1 MKIKILENFLKKKD
15 FRKITALKLKKISQS
30 EIKVYHNSI
39 DKNNIVKS
47 TCLNSKFVI
56 AMHKKYHPIALN
68 ILKDLNRKKID
79 LYEYSEFHIINTGA
93 KYIFPIHDDT
103 PNKLLSGVVYL
114 TPRDN
119 LGTFFY
125 KNKNGDKKKEIKWK
139 QNRGVFFSRLERKS
153 WHSFQGDEKSNRLA
167 LVYNLMTTKI
177 RKVAEIEKRSYLIMQ
192 LRYLLNPYI
201 YRIFK
206 FTI

>member
-1 MKIKILENFLKKKD
+1 MKIKIVENFLKKKD
-15 FRKITALKLKKISQS
+15 FRKITSLKLKKISQN
-30 EIKVYHNSI
+30 EIKVYHNNI

-47 TCLNSKFVI
+47 TCLNSKVVR

-68 ILKDLNRKKID
+68 ILKVLNRNKID

-139 QNRGVFFSRLERKS
+139 QNRAVFFSRLERKS
-153 WHSFQGDEKSNRLA
+153 WHSFQGDGKSNRLV

>member
-1 MKIKILENFLKKKD
+1 V
-15 FRKITALKLKKISQS
+15 R
-30 EIKVYHNSI
+30 
-39 DKNNIVKS
+39 
-47 TCLNSKFVI
+47 
-56 AMHKKYHPIALN
+56 AMHKKYHPIVLN
-68 ILKDLNRKKID
+68 ILKDLNPNKID
-79 LYEYSEFHIINTGA
+79 LYEYSEFHIIETGA

-125 KNKNGDKKKEIKWK
+125 KNKNGDKKKEIKWE
-139 QNRGVFFSRLERKS
+139 QNRAVFFSRLERKS
-153 WHSFQGDEKSNRLA
+153 WHSFQGDGKSNRLA

-177 RKVAEIEKRSYLIMQ
+177 KKVAEIEKRSYLIMQ
-192 LRYLLNPYI
+192 LRYLLNPYL